1 MISAVLFV
9 VAVMLMAAAIEYLV
23 DEWRALLRTL
33 RRAAG
38 DAP

>member
-1 MISAVLFV
+1 MTAILL
-9 VAVMLMAAAIEYLV
+9 VAALVTCAAAVEYLV